1 LVQTVFL
8 GIRVGAMVFN
18 SRISSSST
26 KPVNKT
32 VVYTHKPFVL
42 SEARA
47 QRSGARA
54 RARAR
59 ITAAKRETIQQK
71 RFGSNRDSWHR
82 CWCDGFNSR
91 ISSTSIK
98 NKSRLRKPALGKIN
112 HSEAK
117 IN

>member
-54 RARAR
+54 RVR
-59 ITAAKRETIQQK
+59 ITATKRETIQQK

-112 HSEAK
+112 HSVAK

>member
-18 SRISSSST
+18 SRISSTST

-54 RARAR
+54 QRSGARAL

-98 NKSRLRKPALGKIN
+98 KKSRLRKPALGKIN
-112 HSEAK
+112 L
-117 IN
+117 